1 MATSDDR
8 IPDPGASTGNIPPA
22 GVPGGIPP
30 GSPGPAELEGYE
42 PVPGTHGRGP
52 AEAAHGRKE
61 IGRSRVGNTWVAL
74 IVAALLGI
82 VLLIFI
88 LQNSENADVEML
100 FWNFSLPL
108 GVTIL
113 LSVIAGALV
122 MALVGGVRIV
132 QLRRAVHRE

>member
-1 MATSDDR
+1 MATSDDPTPETR
-8 IPDPGASTGNIPPA
+8 ALPKDLPPA
-22 GVPGGIPP
+22 GAPGAP
-30 GSPGPAELEGYE
+30 
-42 PVPGTHGRGP
+42 T
-52 AEAAHGRKE
+52 GRKTAPDVTGGKPAAGKRRRKGVE
-61 IGRSRVGNTWVAL
+61 KSRVGNAWIAL

-132 QLRRAVHRE
+132 QLRRAAHRN

>member
-8 IPDPGASTGNIPPA
+8 TPETGA
-22 GVPGGIPP
+22 VPGSVPP
-30 GSPGPAELEGYE
+30 TGRPAEPTG
-42 PVPGTHGRGP
+42 GKP
-52 AEAAHGRKE
+52 APAAPGRKAAAR
-61 IGRSRVGNTWVAL
+61 GSRGKDVGKSRVGNTWIAL
-74 IVAALLGI
+74 IIAAILGI

-88 LQNSENADVEML
+88 IQNSQDADVEML
-100 FWNFSLPL
+100 FWSFSLPL

-132 QLRRAVHRE
+132 QLRRAVHKE

>member
-1 MATSDDR
+1 MAT
-8 IPDPGASTGNIPPA
+8 PDEPKPETRALPKEPPATPPGAPTGAGKPAPDATGRPPA
-22 GVPGGIPP
+22 ADTP
-30 GSPGPAELEGYE
+30 
-42 PVPGTHGRGP
+42 R
-52 AEAAHGRKE
+52 RKE
-61 IGRSRVGNTWVAL
+61 VEKSRVGNAWVAL

-88 LQNSENADVEML
+88 LQNSESTEVEML

-132 QLRRAVHRE
+132 QLRRAVHHRD

>member
-1 MATSDDR
+1 MTTSDDPT
-8 IPDPGASTGNIPPA
+8 PDTHALPKGPPLPGAADG
-22 GVPGGIPP
+22 PGGQK
-30 GSPGPAELEGYE
+30 PAPDTTGGE
-42 PVPGTHGRGP
+42 PAVRTRRQKGV
-52 AEAAHGRKE
+52 EK
-61 IGRSRVGNTWVAL
+61 SRVGNAWIAL

-88 LQNSENADVEML
+88 LQNSESTEVEML

-132 QLRRAVHRE
+132 QLRRAVHRD

>member
-1 MATSDDR
+1 MATSDEPTPETRALPKEPPTSPPGAPTGR
-8 IPDPGASTGNIPPA
+8 IPARDATGREPA
-22 GVPGGIPP
+22 VD
-30 GSPGPAELEGYE
+30 
-42 PVPGTHGRGP
+42 THR
-52 AEAAHGRKE
+52 RKE
-61 IGRSRVGNTWVAL
+61 MEKSRVGNAWVAL

-88 LQNSENADVEML
+88 LQNSESTEVEML

-113 LSVIAGALV
+113 LSGIAGALV

-132 QLRRAVHRE
+132 QLRRAVHRD

>member
-8 IPDPGASTGNIPPA
+8 TPEPGA
-22 GVPGGIPP
+22 
-30 GSPGPAELEGYE
+30 
-42 PVPGTHGRGP
+42 VPGTPAGRPTEPIGGKP
-52 AEAAHGRKE
+52 APAATGRKTTDRTRRRKE
-61 IGRSRVGNTWVAL
+61 VGKSRVGNTWIAL
-74 IVAALLGI
+74 IVAAILGI

-88 LQNSENADVEML
+88 IQNSQDADVEML
-100 FWNFSLPL
+100 FWSFSLPL

-132 QLRRAVHRE
+132 QLRRAVHKP

>member
-8 IPDPGASTGNIPPA
+8 PHETGALPKNQPPGATAPLDGDIPDSTAGLPA
-22 GVPGGIPP
+22 DQTHEPY
-30 GSPGPAELEGYE
+30 EL
-42 PVPGTHGRGP
+42 
-52 AEAAHGRKE
+52 
-61 IGRSRVGNTWVAL
+61 GRSRVGIAWIAL

-88 LQNSENADVEML
+88 IQNSESADVEML
-100 FWNFSLPL
+100 FWSFSLPL

-122 MALVGGVRIV
+122 MALVGGVRII
-132 QLRRAVHRE
+132 QLRRAVNRD

>member
-1 MATSDDR
+1 MATPEEPTPETR
-8 IPDPGASTGNIPPA
+8 ALPNEPPAPPPPGAPT
-22 GVPGGIPP
+22 
-30 GSPGPAELEGYE
+30 
-42 PVPGTHGRGP
+42 
-52 AEAAHGRKE
+52 GRKPAPDATGGKPTVDTHRRKE
-61 IGRSRVGNTWVAL
+61 VEKSRVGNAWVAL

-88 LQNSENADVEML
+88 LQNSESTEVEML

-132 QLRRAVHRE
+132 QLRRAVHRD

>member
-1 MATSDDR
+1 MPEA
-8 IPDPGASTGNIPPA
+8 
-22 GVPGGIPP
+22 
-30 GSPGPAELEGYE
+30 
-42 PVPGTHGRGP
+42 RGP
-52 AEAAHGRKE
+52 AAATHGRKE

>member
-1 MATSDDR
+1 MAT
-8 IPDPGASTGNIPPA
+8 PDEPTPETRALPKEPPATRPGAPTGAGKPAPDATGRPPA
-22 GVPGGIPP
+22 
-30 GSPGPAELEGYE
+30 AD
-42 PVPGTHGRGP
+42 TRR
-52 AEAAHGRKE
+52 RKE
-61 IGRSRVGNTWVAL
+61 VEKSRVGNAWVAL

-88 LQNSENADVEML
+88 LQNSESTEVEML

-132 QLRRAVHRE
+132 QLRRAVHHRA

>member
-8 IPDPGASTGNIPPA
+8 TPETGALPKNSPPP
-22 GVPGGIPP
+22 GVPGEPAGNEPAP
-30 GSPGPAELEGYE
+30 DSPGRKPA
-42 PVPGTHGRGP
+42 GRRGR
-52 AEAAHGRKE
+52 RKE
-61 IGRSRVGNTWVAL
+61 IGKSRVGNTWIAL

-82 VLLIFI
+82 ILLIFI
-88 LQNSENADVEML
+88 LQNSESTEVEML
-100 FWNFSLPL
+100 FWKFSLPL

-132 QLRRAVHRE
+132 QLRRAVHRD

>member
-1 MATSDDR
+1 MAT
-8 IPDPGASTGNIPPA
+8 PDEPTPETRALPKEPPAAPPGAPTGAGKPAPDVTGRPPA
-22 GVPGGIPP
+22 
-30 GSPGPAELEGYE
+30 AD
-42 PVPGTHGRGP
+42 TRR
-52 AEAAHGRKE
+52 RKE
-61 IGRSRVGNTWVAL
+61 VEKSRVGNAWVAL

-88 LQNSENADVEML
+88 LQNSESTEVEML

-132 QLRRAVHRE
+132 QLRRAVHHRD

>member
-1 MATSDDR
+1 MATSDEPTPESR
-8 IPDPGASTGNIPPA
+8 ALPKEPLATPPGAPTGREPA
-22 GVPGGIPP
+22 PDATGRE
-30 GSPGPAELEGYE
+30 PAVE
-42 PVPGTHGRGP
+42 THR
-52 AEAAHGRKE
+52 RKE
-61 IGRSRVGNTWVAL
+61 VEKSRVGNAWVAL

-88 LQNSENADVEML
+88 LQNSESTQVEML

-132 QLRRAVHRE
+132 QLRRAVHHH

>member
-8 IPDPGASTGNIPPA
+8 TPETRALPKDPPSTGPLGAPGEHEPA
-22 GVPGGIPP
+22 PDLTGGKPTGKTRRRKGV
-30 GSPGPAELEGYE
+30 E
-42 PVPGTHGRGP
+42 
-52 AEAAHGRKE
+52 K
-61 IGRSRVGNTWVAL
+61 SRVGNAWIAL

-88 LQNSENADVEML
+88 LQNSESADVEML

-132 QLRRAVHRE
+132 QLRRAAHRG

>member
-1 MATSDDR
+1 M
-8 IPDPGASTGNIPPA
+8 GNA
-22 GVPGGIPP
+22 
-30 GSPGPAELEGYE
+30 
-42 PVPGTHGRGP
+42 
-52 AEAAHGRKE
+52 
-61 IGRSRVGNTWVAL
+61 WVAL

-88 LQNSENADVEML
+88 LQNSESTEVEML

-132 QLRRAVHRE
+132 QLRRAVHHRA

>member
-8 IPDPGASTGNIPPA
+8 PYETGALPKDQ
-22 GVPGGIPP
+22 PP
-30 GSPGPAELEGYE
+30 GSPLGGEIPDTTAGAPVDQSHE
-42 PVPGTHGRGP
+42 PYDL
-52 AEAAHGRKE
+52 
-61 IGRSRVGNTWVAL
+61 GRSRVGITWIAL

-88 LQNSENADVEML
+88 IQNSESTEVEML
-100 FWNFSLPL
+100 FWSFSLPL

-122 MALVGGVRIV
+122 MALVGGVRII
-132 QLRRAVHRE
+132 QLRRAVHRD

>member
-1 MATSDDR
+1 MATPDDR
-8 IPDPGASTGNIPPA
+8 TPETHAPPEDFPPPE
-22 GVPGGIPP
+22 VPGT
-30 GSPGPAELEGYE
+30 PAGYE
-42 PVPGTHGRGP
+42 PDTTAGKP
-52 AEAAHGRKE
+52 AVRKRKGVE
-61 IGRSRVGNTWVAL
+61 KSRVGNAWIAL

-88 LQNSENADVEML
+88 LQNSESADVEML

-132 QLRRAVHRE
+132 QLRRAVHRH

>member
-1 MATSDDR
+1 MAT
-8 IPDPGASTGNIPPA
+8 PDEPTPEPRGLPKEPPTSPPGAPT
-22 GVPGGIPP
+22 
-30 GSPGPAELEGYE
+30 
-42 PVPGTHGRGP
+42 
-52 AEAAHGRKE
+52 GRKTAPDAT
-61 IGRSRVGNTWVAL
+61 GREPAVDTHRRKGVEKSRVGNAWVAL

-88 LQNSENADVEML
+88 LQNSESTQVEML

-132 QLRRAVHRE
+132 QLRRAVHRD

>member
-8 IPDPGASTGNIPPA
+8 IPEPGAVPGARPPGGPAGEPVRGKPAPTSTGRKATDKARRRKNA
-22 GVPGGIPP
+22 G
-30 GSPGPAELEGYE
+30 S
-42 PVPGTHGRGP
+42 
-52 AEAAHGRKE
+52 
-61 IGRSRVGNTWVAL
+61 SRVGNAWIAL
-74 IVAALLGI
+74 IIAAILGI

-88 LQNSENADVEML
+88 IQNSESADVEML

-122 MALVGGVRIV
+122 MALVGGVRIM
-132 QLRRAVHRE
+132 QLRRAVHKE

>member
-1 MATSDDR
+1 M
-8 IPDPGASTGNIPPA
+8 
-22 GVPGGIPP
+22 GVPGTPTGRK
-30 GSPGPAELEGYE
+30 
-42 PVPGTHGRGP
+42 PVPDATGRKP
-52 AEAAHGRKE
+52 AVDSHGRKGVE
-61 IGRSRVGNTWVAL
+61 KSRVGNAWIAL
-74 IVAALLGI
+74 IIAALLGI

-88 LQNSENADVEML
+88 LQNSESTQVEML

-132 QLRRAVHRE
+132 QLRRAVHRD